1 MLSPKRACP
10 PIRNVASTSPPRVH
24 SPAMLPNRDQSSAK
38 GALTFPSIKDT
49 ASRRARGEHPF
60 IAVRIDNES
69 GKVSPLRRARTQK
82 RALCRRNVRAFG
94 TPVLPSLSC
103 SASAPELTTPRS
115 YMSDTPRKS
124 LNISPPVDSFPDIW
138 DTAYDEML
146 VDMIFSSGHERNRKQ
161 SVARDSIY
169 DSRRSNDKGA
179 RKPSSTRGSVCSVV
193 SENAR
198 ARETEV
204 GPSEAPV
211 VGRVSYAADGRV
223 SSFAAP
229 GTIRKSLALEIDSDE
244 DDEDEEDEEENED
257 EEGEEGCDEDSLEH
271 GPKRRSKIPES
282 LDLDESLARILGK
295 TSRKSRR
302 STKMAAPRR
311 KTLEALLEEEIHRN
325 AVEANLHMA
334 SSRRSS
340 IATVD
345 TMRADLMKGLRK
357 NMVRVQDVFRSMDQ
371 DGSGTLERSEFIH
384 GVASYFGDTYSK
396 DEIAALF
403 DSLDHDGSREISYV
417 ELQDIF
423 KDTSRRSAGRPA
435 QVEVKSPKH
444 ISLQKAARR
453 SAQSEVKTPRRCSF
467 SPALP
472 TTASSPQLVS
482 LLKSEGVLKQ
492 QRKTVTVIT
501 HDDDSKMVDNPPKT
515 KGRSSA
521 PFLTRDSSRISRS
534 SAPLLAREYSRGN
547 KLSVETLKSFTA
559 AESSEGTRPAI
570 SLWKKAIDN
579 HQVNRST
586 GSQIQSGV
594 QSVRQRELKELLE
607 DFKAQH
613 RAGVCKV
620 PTFRQLIRLHY
631 PTTST
636 EEINLWMQYV
646 KGLEAAAAE
655 KERLHAMAE
664 MRKRQIETMFNS
676 LDTEGRGSIDLQ
688 EFMQLR
694 DKSAALDEE
703 KLCQIFNEQDKEGT
717 GVIELHEFQQIV
729 EEQKLLEFFAVV
741 IDDGTKNKKR
751 EPDQRLGHPSMGKVG
766 LSQRKHSEKSSVSKR
781 PSLLDVQCVLHSAV
795 RSWDQYDDDS

>member
-1 MLSPKRACP
+1 
-10 PIRNVASTSPPRVH
+10 
-24 SPAMLPNRDQSSAK
+24 
-38 GALTFPSIKDT
+38 
-49 ASRRARGEHPF
+49 
-60 IAVRIDNES
+60 
-69 GKVSPLRRARTQK
+69 
-82 RALCRRNVRAFG
+82 
-94 TPVLPSLSC
+94 
-103 SASAPELTTPRS
+103 
-115 YMSDTPRKS
+115 
-124 LNISPPVDSFPDIW
+124 
-138 DTAYDEML
+138 

-325 AVEANLHMA
+325 AVEANLHRA

-403 DSLDHDGSREISYV
+403 DSLDHDGSREICKLCGLALGLSSSTLVSPTLSSCYSVDRGHFNLSCCNGGVLMLMISFFAVFAAYV

-664 MRKRQIETMFNS
+664 VCFTLTRN
-676 LDTEGRGSIDLQ
+676 
-688 EFMQLR
+688 
-694 DKSAALDEE
+694 
-703 KLCQIFNEQDKEGT
+703 
-717 GVIELHEFQQIV
+717 
-729 EEQKLLEFFAVV
+729 
-741 IDDGTKNKKR
+741 
-751 EPDQRLGHPSMGKVG
+751 
-766 LSQRKHSEKSSVSKR
+766 
-781 PSLLDVQCVLHSAV
+781 
-795 RSWDQYDDDS
+795 